1 MEAINEK
8 ILNLWLDIASIINNQ
23 RLVSYLSFNEAHIC
37 NRLWRQLG
45 QEKDYLTQNELC
57 NETGI
62 EKALMNRT
70 LRALE
75 EKGIIERTKTDVDR
89 RIVQVKLKRDNNIY
103 LEQVHQK
110 SLEIVDKMLSY
121 WGEEN
126 AEKII
131 ESLQLITQAAK
142 HVVHDSGK

>member
-62 EKALMNRT
+62 EKASVSYTHLDVYKRQDELWVGVKCQSNREIAGSPRNSFRAS
-70 LRALE
+70 LR
-75 EKGIIERTKTDVDR
+75 
-89 RIVQVKLKRDNNIY
+89 
-103 LEQVHQK
+103 
-110 SLEIVDKMLSY
+110 
-121 WGEEN
+121 
-126 AEKII
+126 
-131 ESLQLITQAAK
+131 
-142 HVVHDSGK
+142 

>member
-1 MEAINEK
+1 
-8 ILNLWLDIASIINNQ
+8 
-23 RLVSYLSFNEAHIC
+23 
-37 NRLWRQLG
+37 
-45 QEKDYLTQNELC
+45 
-57 NETGI
+57 
-62 EKALMNRT
+62 MNRT
-70 LRALE
+70 LHALE
-75 EKGIIERTKTDVDR
+75 EKGIIERTRTDVDR

-121 WGEEN
+121 WGAEN

-142 HVVHDSGK
+142 RVVHDSGK